1 MKVTIESKHYAIS
14 AIVALALATIALLT
28 WYRSSSISELDTQRE
43 TIHHIDTSLH
53 MLHKI
58 HVDFV
63 TLYDTKYLEAFR
75 VKLDVINS
83 EIKQVEANLNS
94 LDLDAS
100 NLSQISTQLISYS
113 SLFEKIAI
121 LQQKIGRDQT
131 EGVRKKMRD
140 ALYAIESRLEGIADI
155 NIRNTIHRRML
166 MTQRPEKDLML
177 RRQDKYL
184 AKFDNFYKLTVDDVE
199 ALIDDPKL
207 KSELFAALAS
217 YKGFFKQLSGAAL
230 EIGLSYEDGL
240 RNQASMAVSGTH
252 VTIDELS
259 KYVNEAISKK
269 ESRINSLILFACIS
283 FSGLIIIFIF
293 QLTRSIVLPLK
304 EITADMTDLA
314 EGNLDVSILGYER
327 PDEIGNMARA
337 LRVFKINAIERDRAR
352 SELQQAHN
360 ELEKRVE
367 ERTKELM
374 NANQHLGE
382 SKMKAEAASVAKGN
396 FLANMSH
403 ELRTPLNAIIG
414 FSGTLKEE
422 IFGKLNTE
430 KQKEY
435 VNDINLSG
443 MHLLELI
450 NDILDVSAIEAGK
463 LELNEENIE
472 INELIN
478 DAIRLMAP
486 HAEKRNVSIS
496 VSLSDS
502 LPMLYADARRI
513 QQILLNILSNA
524 VKFSNSGEAVTI
536 MVDSDNQNSLSIM
549 VTDVGL
555 GMSDDEIATAM
566 QPFGQ
571 VAESSHTRN
580 HEGTGLGLPL
590 VKSLV
595 EMHGGTFEI
604 NSKKGAGTNVVVS
617 FPAERIIWDEAA
629 TNDNPVENTSVGAP

>member
-75 VKLDVINS
+75 VKLELINS

-100 NLSQISTQLISYS
+100 HLSQISTQLISYS

-121 LQQKIGRDQT
+121 LQQKIGKDQT